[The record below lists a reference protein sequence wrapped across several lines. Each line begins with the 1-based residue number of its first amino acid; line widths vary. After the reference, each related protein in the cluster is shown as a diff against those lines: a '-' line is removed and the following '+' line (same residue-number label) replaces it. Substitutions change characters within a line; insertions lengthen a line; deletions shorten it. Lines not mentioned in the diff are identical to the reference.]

1 MNTDLSLLAALLLI
15 ALCHQPAVCLP
26 LIQEDIKELLFGG
39 TGVVPDDDPVDHS
52 T

>member
-1 MNTDLSLLAALLLI
+1 MSPDLTLLAALFLI
-15 ALCHQPAVCLP
+15 ALCYLPAVCLP

-39 TGVVPDDDPVDHS
+39 TGVVPGEDPVDHS